1 MKTSKKK
8 WLYRALCAAMAVAL
22 VSGTAVMTP
31 IADFV
36 GTSITANAVTGVS
49 SESALRNALAS
60 GGTIQLTDDIVFSSS
75 FEVKGASVLD
85 LNGHTLSVSS
95 DYTSAFS
102 LSANLAI
109 KDSSTAG
116 TGTIRLGRTNV
127 PQMFWFDKDVQ
138 LNIQSGNLIVGGVA
152 GVLGNLARSDTDR
165 WGTVT
170 ISGGNIDVTILSRVI
185 DRGLQKTGR
194 LAEFTIALTDKPG
207 ELTTVSKV
215 ISKLGA
221 NVVAVSH
228 DRADLNTDINSCYLR
243 ISLETR
249 NHEHIARIKDE
260 LSKKGYRIVQ

>member
-1 MKTSKKK
+1 MTKRKHS
-8 WLYRALCAAMAVAL
+8 RMMCRIIAAAMAVAL

-85 LNGHTLSVSS
+85 LNGHTLSVSR
-95 DYTSAFS
+95 DYTGAFS
-102 LSANLAI
+102 LSANLTI

-138 LNIQSGNLIVGGVA
+138 LNIQSGNLIIGGVA
-152 GVLGNLARSDTDR
+152 GVWGNLVRSDDDNM
-165 WGTVT
+165 GTVT
-170 ISGGNIDVTILSRVI
+170 ISGGNIDVSNSLSDGSTKTCQVTGGTFNKDFSRYVTGGRSMVGNFAVRKATTGQPLTCRTIR
-185 DRGLQKTGR
+185 
-194 LAEFTIALTDKPG
+194 
-207 ELTTVSKV
+207 
-215 ISKLGA
+215 SKL
-221 NVVAVSH
+221 S
-228 DRADLNTDINSCYLR
+228 SK
-243 ISLETR
+243 
-249 NHEHIARIKDE
+249 AR
-260 LSKKGYRIVQ
+260 LQV